1 MKEDYGVI
9 YSGIIKYE
17 GADIAF
23 QFDETKLSLYPTNE
37 LFNKITMLQI
47 DNTPCY
53 TYEKKSISDGCLE
66 GKVNGQ
72 PLLIHFFFDPIGYR
86 TSRKNFIECEITIYV
101 QKFTKYNCNFSFP
114 AQNVSLR
121 FGSQQFHKFLGLIPK
136 YEISHD
142 MSKGICG
149 TITCSTETTKY
160 VSRGIIDGNEIS
172 ITPAYR
178 CTWSETSFK
187 FSPELLIEISE
198 IKNEKHLLSIYD
210 AIKTFIKYT
219 FMRTDIE
226 PDTVLIQIGEKI
238 TGEICSINTAKD
250 DNEKEDCNSIFRD
263 YIPWQI
269 LYKHAINILEKI
281 YLNDLYLDNLPKTK
295 YERIGVSDIT
305 ISKDAAAFENEFSK
319 CFPQGLPTHSEKR
332 ILAENEVEKE
342 ITPLLEAAQGR
353 KKKIYKGFISH
364 IRNDALADKIEYC
377 LNEYEACIEWLKS
390 KIANE
395 LSNEELADKCVS
407 MRNDIDHGNQKI
419 SLDNDIVVAYIMLRG
434 LIYAMQLKRIG
445 YETKEIAMSVKSLF
459 FIKGFAP

>member
-1 MKEDYGVI
+1 MV
-9 YSGIIKYE
+9 YSGIVKYE

-23 QFDETKLSLYPTNE
+23 QFDELKLSLYPTNE
-37 LFNKITMLQI
+37 IFNKITMHKI
-47 DNTPCY
+47 GNTLCY
-53 TYEKKSISDGCLE
+53 TYEKKPISDGCLE

-72 PLLIHFFFDPIGYR
+72 PLFIHFFFDPIGYG

-101 QKFTKYNCNFSFP
+101 KKFTKYNCDFSFP
-114 AQNVSLR
+114 AQNVMLQ
-121 FGSQQFHKFLGLIPK
+121 FGSRHFHRFLGLIPQ

-149 TITCSTETTKY
+149 TITCNIETTKY
-160 VSRGIIDGNEIS
+160 MSCGIIDGVNIS
-172 ITPAYR
+172 IKPSYS
-178 CTWSETSFK
+178 CTWSATSFN
-187 FSPELLIEISE
+187 FCPELLIEVSE
-198 IKNEKHLLSIYD
+198 IRNEKHLLLIYD
-210 AIKTFIKYT
+210 AIRKFIKYA
-219 FMRTDIE
+219 FMRTNLE
-226 PDTVLIQIGEKI
+226 PDSFFIRIGEKI
-238 TGEICSINTAKD
+238 TGEICTINTTKD
-250 DNEKEDCNSIFRD
+250 DNEKEDCNSFFTD
-263 YIPWQI
+263 FIPWQT

-281 YLNDLYLDNLPKTK
+281 YLNDWYLDNLPRNKN
-295 YERIGVSDIT
+295 ERIGVSDIT

-395 LSNEELADKCVS
+395 LSNEELADKCVRI
-407 MRNDIDHGNQKI
+407 RNDIDHGNKKL
-419 SLDNDIVVAYIMLRG
+419 SLDDDIVIAYIMLRG
-434 LIYAMQLKRIG
+434 LIYAMQLKRMG
-445 YETKEIAMSVKSLF
+445 YELKEINLAIKCLF
-459 FIKGFAP
+459 YIKGLAP